1 MEFGEDFDVA
11 RIRLANVIRK
21 PVAEFRIFRTDLR
34 ERYGRGFSFRRECG
48 EALVDGGFANFPI
61 GKGRFLPDGRPNVL
75 SVETF
80 AQKRCRNLC
89 AGFARNRLGS
99 DFRFEVFRV
108 AHIGGKTFE
117 YFLRQG
123 FGRRLRK
130 KLGPEFGKRRSVAAV
145 VPRRV
150 REQFIGVGNGLW
162 GSFSREQRRSVILPE
177 NHIRYGVLSRRN
189 FFEKNLFPKKP

>member
-1 MEFGEDFDVA
+1 MEFGKDFSVA
-11 RIRLANVIRK
+11 RIRPPNVIGK

-48 EALVDGGFANFPI
+48 EALVDGGFADFPI
-61 GKGRFLPDGRPNVL
+61 GKGRFVPDGRPNVL

-89 AGFARNRLGS
+89 AGLARNRLGS

-108 AHIGGKTFE
+108 AHVGGKTFE
-117 YFLRQG
+117 HFLRQG

-130 KLGPEFGKRRSVAAV
+130 KPGPEFSKRRSVAAV

-150 REQFIGVGNGLW
+150 REQLIGVGNGLR
-162 GSFSREQRRSVILPE
+162 GTFSRKQKAVGYLARQSYPMRHPFAKK
-177 NHIRYGVLSRRN
+177 
-189 FFEKNLFPKKP
+189 FF